1 MTPFYCLWAESYNRT
16 RDQLDQFEYERVIN
30 LNLAGALIS
39 FFHMHSAACWR
50 GWRFQLVGEGGGRE
64 GVRLKLDVQGQGG
77 GEIPDVDE
85 QGRWEVLIIRQFS
98 RTSYVYPPF

>member
-16 RDQLDQFEYERVIN
+16 HDQFDQFEFECVIN

-50 GWRFQLVGEGGGRE
+50 GWCIQLVGEDE
-64 GVRLKLDVQGQGG
+64 KFDSL
-77 GEIPDVDE
+77 GEIPDADE
-85 QGRWEVLIIRQFS
+85 QGGWGVLIIRQFS
-98 RTSYVYPPF
+98 RTSYVYRPF